1 MVISS
6 FMGQDYQASS
16 DNTPRSNPLTLP
28 FSLAAEAAHKTHEE
42 TQVPLVWASGPATV
56 ASSGNAKREPTL
68 PPTACHALCKAL
80 SATGASGPRKK
91 PGLELRGSFHW
102 ETEA

>member
-6 FMGQDYQASS
+6 FMGRDYQASS

-56 ASSGNAKREPTL
+56 ASSGNARREPTL
-68 PPTACHALCKAL
+68 PPRRVTLCARHSQPQVPL
-80 SATGASGPRKK
+80 V
-91 PGLELRGSFHW
+91 PGRSQAW
-102 ETEA
+102 S

>member
-6 FMGQDYQASS
+6 FMGRDYQASS

-56 ASSGNAKREPTL
+56 ASSGNARREPTL
-68 PPTACHALCKAL
+68 PPHGVSRFVQGTL
-80 SATGASGPRKK
+80 SHRCLWSPEEAR
-91 PGLELRGSFHW
+91 PGVKGFISLGN
-102 ETEA
+102 